1 MTSTWDELRPARARD
16 WEEGD
21 DGHVTL
27 LVPPYGGGRAGRVLQ
42 SWLRAP
48 CHQVHLDDVGSFV
61 WRRCDG
67 ATPVMD
73 IAAAMQEHFGARV
86 DPVEERL
93 TTFLQQLAR
102 GRFVDLDS
110 KTGL

>member
-1 MTSTWDELRPARARD
+1 MTRTWEELRPTRARD
-16 WEEGD
+16 WEERD
-21 DGHVTL
+21 DGRVTL
-27 LVPPYGGGRAGRVLQ
+27 LVPPYGGGRTGRVLQ
-42 SWLRAP
+42 SWLNAP
-48 CHQVHLDDVGSFV
+48 FHQVHLDDVGSFV

-67 ATPVMD
+67 ATRVVD
-73 IAAAMQEHFGARV
+73 IAAAMQEHFGAQV

-93 TTFLQQLAR
+93 IAFLQQLAR